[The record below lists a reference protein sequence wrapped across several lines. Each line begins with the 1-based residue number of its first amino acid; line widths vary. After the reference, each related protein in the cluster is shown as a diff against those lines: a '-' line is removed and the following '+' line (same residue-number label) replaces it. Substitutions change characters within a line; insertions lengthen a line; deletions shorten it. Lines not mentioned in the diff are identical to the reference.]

1 MTADDDVSWRSH
13 SVDVNDYVEWTA
25 RVRVVQTDYGRL
37 LTDNIDDAVEKR
49 QSRHAAYSIQWWF
62 VVGTGYPQPVP
73 KLLTRFQIRV
83 LLPGFSTAIVQNTT
97 NFVLYLHLFTTLN
110 SIVALVYFPL
120 HIHKLCRSIT
130 PRTLVSETT
139 NIISC
144 DAPTAQAVVF
154 VTYFRYYLGLIEF

>member
-13 SVDVNDYVEWTA
+13 SVDVNDYVEWTV

-37 LTDNIDDAVEKR
+37 LTDNIHDAVEKR
-49 QSRHAAYSIQWWF
+49 QSWHAAYSIQWWF
-62 VVGTGYPQPVP
+62 VVRTGYPQPVP

-83 LLPGFSTAIVQNTT
+83 ITTRFSTVILQNTI

-110 SIVALVYFPL
+110 SIVALMYFPL
-120 HIHKLCRSIT
+120 HIHKLHRSIT
-130 PRTLVSETT
+130 PRTSVSKTT

-144 DAPTAQAVVF
+144 DGPTAQAVVF